1 MAPDKYFA
9 RSRFE
14 EAGGFAWG
22 LRDGDMVFMSG
33 CVGFDYVKHTIS
45 EDIVEQSH
53 QNFRNIYKGLE
64 GFGVSFKAVV
74 RIIIDSID
82 RTYI

>member
-1 MAPDKYFA
+1 
-9 RSRFE
+9 
-14 EAGGFAWG
+14 
-22 LRDGDMVFMSG
+22 
-33 CVGFDYVKHTIS
+33 

-64 GFGVSFKAVV
+64 GFGASFKAVV

-82 RTYI
+82 RTFI